1 MISGKILYILRLEHS
16 AECSKRIFHRM
27 GLPQD
32 GAACLPPQ
40 ALTRQIPLFVTC
52 GDIFPR
58 SGGSLSSRGR
68 LCLVG
73 KLSGIAISRPLGEGG
88 LTRSGKTEGVSPR
101 ASPLKKE
108 SRKVCGLSGSLFSQ
122 ERSHRKRHWTA
133 AAPSC
138 EKVVQKRPQA
148 FLNHKYKTI
157 LPLNMARANAVAIQN
172 RSLSAWQQ
180 LTCGRAGWETGAYRS
195 AGTARRPAD
204 P

>member
-1 MISGKILYILRLEHS
+1 MLQTHFS
-16 AECSKRIFHRM
+16 
-27 GLPQD
+27 QD

-88 LTRSGKTEGVSPR
+88 LTRSGKTEGVPPLNSER
-101 ASPLKKE
+101 AGKSADFPAL
-108 SRKVCGLSGSLFSQ
+108 SFHRRGRIRKQ
-122 ERSHRKRHWTA
+122 PWTA

-157 LPLNMARANAVAIQN
+157 LPLNMARANAAAIQN

>member
-52 GDIFPR
+52 DDIFPR

-88 LTRSGKTEGVSPR
+88 LTRSGKTEGVTAGKASAVLEPETPPLCQKAPPSGELSPQVTER
-101 ASPLKKE
+101 VGSLPEGAGFAQQRLREFSFHAKNSPCTV
-108 SRKVCGLSGSLFSQ
+108 RCGGSLNLQLVTYSCTYPDSSSGS
-122 ERSHRKRHWTA
+122 
-133 AAPSC
+133 
-138 EKVVQKRPQA
+138 
-148 FLNHKYKTI
+148 
-157 LPLNMARANAVAIQN
+157 
-172 RSLSAWQQ
+172 
-180 LTCGRAGWETGAYRS
+180 
-195 AGTARRPAD
+195 RRW
-204 P
+204 